1 MSFLNYVFDCYKIQ
15 YDFTFKSY
23 QNRLFN
29 NFTVLWKESPYN
41 IVFICRAFPFRNQYY
56 VSALVSN
63 MARGQQEIFHSCFCA
78 VSLKSDSEVAQ
89 SCLTLSNPMV
99 CSLPGSPIH
108 GIFQA
113 RVPEWGAIAFSDG
126 NCYYI
131 LNNTF

>member
-78 VSLKSDSEVAQ
+78 VSLKSDIVMAKGG
-89 SCLTLSNPMV
+89 L
-99 CSLPGSPIH
+99 H
-108 GIFQA
+108 RF
-113 RVPEWGAIAFSDG
+113 
-126 NCYYI
+126 
-131 LNNTF
+131 